1 VSQHISTS
9 ADICVLE
16 RIVAIRP
23 TATQLH
29 GVWTSGSLAM
39 NWSEEMVWAVVLVV
53 LSLATTGADGWFE

>member
-16 RIVAIRP
+16 RIVGI

-53 LSLATTGADGWFE
+53 LCLATTGADGWFE